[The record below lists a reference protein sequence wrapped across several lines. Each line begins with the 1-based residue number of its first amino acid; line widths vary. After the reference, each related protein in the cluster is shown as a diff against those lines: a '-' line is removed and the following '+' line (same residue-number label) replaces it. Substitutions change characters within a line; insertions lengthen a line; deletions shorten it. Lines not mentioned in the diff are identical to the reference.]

1 MVALSRTRTIDQ
13 RCPRC
18 GAQLELIEQGCTTA
32 HPSLPLMWVPVR
44 RHCSQGCPLT
54 ADDPAKGDEER

>member
-1 MVALSRTRTIDQ
+1 
-13 RCPRC
+13 
-18 GAQLELIEQGCTTA
+18 LELIEQGCTTA